1 VAKMKLVPNEQIIK
15 NKSIAFCEDSIVRG
29 TQLQDNV
36 QILYDVGAREVH
48 MRVACPTLLFS
59 CDFLNFSRSH
69 SILDLAGR
77 RAVKE
82 LEGADD
88 NHLDE
93 YARNGS
99 EKNAAM
105 TEKIRQRLK
114 LSSLKY
120 QKMDDLVGAIGLPKK
135 NLCTHCWDNTSWS

>member
-1 VAKMKLVPNEQIIK
+1 
-15 NKSIAFCEDSIVRG
+15 
-29 TQLQDNV
+29 
-36 QILYDVGAREVH
+36 

-59 CDFLNFSRSH
+59 CDFLNFSTSH

-77 RAVKE
+77 RAIKE

-88 NHLDE
+88 KHLGE
-93 YARNGS
+93 YALNGS

-120 QKMDDLVGAIGLPKK
+120 QKMDDLVNAIGLPKK
-135 NLCTHCWDNTSWS
+135 DLCTHCWDNSSYS